1 MVESTLLSPL
11 DCAERV
17 LNPLDRLLA
26 VSSQSELVDLSAVFS
41 GETVVSSLAAKLL
54 ESVPAMTDRLVALIR
69 RADERYL
76 DVSHEQLYRSCQEN
90 LFCTL
95 TDLAAQRPVHSDAAR
110 ETARSRA
117 EQGVPIGSVL
127 HAFRLGFTVIWEA
140 MVEG

>member
-1 MVESTLLSPL
+1 MGECTLFTPFY
-11 DCAERV
+11 CAGRG
-17 LNPLDRLLA
+17 LGPLDRLPA
-26 VSSQSELVDLSAVFS
+26 VSPPSEVVDLSAVFGGAS
-41 GETVVSSLAAKLL
+41 VVSNLAAKLL
-54 ESVPAMTDRLVALIR
+54 ESVPAMTDRLVSLIR
-69 RADERYL
+69 KADERYL
-76 DVSHEQLYRSCQEN
+76 DVTDEQLYRSCQEN